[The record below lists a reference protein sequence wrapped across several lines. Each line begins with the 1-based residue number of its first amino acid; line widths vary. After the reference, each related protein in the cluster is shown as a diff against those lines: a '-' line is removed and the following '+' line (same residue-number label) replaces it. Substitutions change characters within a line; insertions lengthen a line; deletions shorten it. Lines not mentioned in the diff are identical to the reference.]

1 MHEKQLIDIIR
12 SSARYDFFPDLR
24 IDLATIQDVQR
35 EFMAEGILA
44 YKAPLNEV
52 RLVSRY

>member
-1 MHEKQLIDIIR
+1 
-12 SSARYDFFPDLR
+12 LR
-24 IDLATIQDVQR
+24 IDLATVEDVQR
-35 EFMAEGILA
+35 EFMSEGILA